1 MAPDGEI
8 GEPAYAISDS
18 VVESKCISVN
28 LIFFAK
34 RLLFC
39 VHSGNYVYYVHM
51 SWPFVLLPIC
61 PLSSHT
67 HWLICAKMLCLSVHS
82 GNYAYYVRI

>member
-28 LIFFAK
+28 LTIFPK
-34 RLLFC
+34 RLLFS

-51 SWPFVLLPIC
+51 SWPFVLLPIGPYLPTLTGLFVLKC
-61 PLSSHT
+61 F
-67 HWLICAKMLCLSVHS
+67 V
-82 GNYAYYVRI
+82 